1 MRIINWASPE
11 QLFEELN
18 RTGEYAVLRNW
29 EEYFDDLFM
38 PGHGD
43 IDLLCSRKDRRR
55 IIKATGAFRRT
66 NIFNQWNFW
75 VVISD
80 RLVKFDLRVEGDG
93 YYDIKWERDMLSSR
107 IFDKRGFYRLSD
119 EQYFFS
125 LIYHAAY
132 QKREFAQDY
141 VERLTAMLNG
151 SADDSGRGTD
161 EDSRE
166 GTECTDR
173 NSLKEKLEK
182 YMSENGYEYSFVFN
196 PSVYLN
202 LDGVPE
208 NRIQKRPTEVANMY
222 TRKSVRLARKWGG
235 YCGTCSGPESE
246 RSSAYSEGN
255 AGSIYE
261 RTEVQ
266 IHSLLRYRS
275 KLEYAGSEQGR
286 NIPVHPGTFVQVSQD
301 QCKEVAEGEGKCRNE
316 VKTIHRYANVSRV
329 LQRGKLN
336 RILYEGLPY
345 VA

>member
-1 MRIINWASPE
+1 MRVINWASPE

-235 YCGTCSGPESE
+235 TAEPAPDRNQKEVVHILKEMLEAYMKE
-246 RSSAYSEGN
+246 RKYRYTVCYDTGVNLNMQEVSRDEIYQ
-255 AGSIYE
+255 SIQ
-261 RTEVQ
+261 V
-266 IHSLLRYRS
+266 HLYRS
-275 KLEYAGSEQGR
+275 AKTNAKRLLK
-286 NIPVHPGTFVQVSQD
+286 V
-301 QCKEVAEGEGKCRNE
+301 KENAEMK
-316 VKTIHRYANVSRV
+316 
-329 LQRGKLN
+329 
-336 RILYEGLPY
+336 
-345 VA
+345 